1 MNALII
7 SLYCSENNINCTA
20 DNTTMNSYTFIIPTK
35 RSEPAKEKEIDTQK
49 LTEDDLKSLKKKD
62 PFLYYSIPAVRSA
75 ALLNKDVA
83 MSSLQG
89 RKSQCSRSGR
99 ASCPSQ
105 IESIPTT
112 KVVRRSCISFECHP
126 DLILEDYLDNT
137 ADDEYDLDLDSMIR
151 QLQVMRSR
159 EAAVQESSLTR

>member
-35 RSEPAKEKEIDTQK
+35 RSEPAQEKEIDTQK
-49 LTEDDLKSLKKKD
+49 LTEDDLKRLKQKD
-62 PFLYYSIPAVRSA
+62 PFLYFSIPAVRNA
-75 ALLNKDVA
+75 ALFNKDLD

-89 RKSQCSRSGR
+89 RKSQCSSRDT
-99 ASCPSQ
+99 ASYPSQ
-105 IESIPTT
+105 IESTPTT